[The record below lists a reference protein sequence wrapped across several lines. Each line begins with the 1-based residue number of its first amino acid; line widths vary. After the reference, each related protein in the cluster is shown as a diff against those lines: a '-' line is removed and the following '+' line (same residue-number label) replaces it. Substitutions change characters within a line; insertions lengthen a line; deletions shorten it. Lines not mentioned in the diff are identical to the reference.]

1 MELSQK
7 GRVNPSGSIIIDF
20 PLQNTRARCDGT
32 RTLAEICADAQLPL
46 ELACGGKGFCG
57 KCDVVI
63 LEDGIEKKVRAC
75 RYTPDHPIQVLLTPP
90 GEMDRILA
98 SSGPEALPFDPLT
111 RVFCAPRSALTE
123 DPCAYDLATI
133 RRAIDRPMA
142 DIPDPL
148 LLEKCTEVLHDGD
161 SPDISFVLRG
171 DVILD
176 ILPCNGPAPVYGV
189 AFDIGT
195 TTVVGYLFD
204 LTCGTQLASA
214 SAQNGQVVCGA
225 DVITRIE
232 YAGRSRQARRHIQDL
247 LMETLNA
254 IISQLTEKAHVAPEA
269 IYACVCCG
277 NSTMSHL
284 FWGLSPAS
292 LGTAPFT
299 GIKQEMITAAAHTT
313 SLTIN
318 PSARVTFLPLLGGF
332 VGADTT
338 AVLLSLPL
346 DGRNRLV
353 IDLGTNG
360 EIAVGN
366 GSRYL
371 VASTAC
377 GPALEG
383 SGITQG
389 MRACAGAI
397 EKITETDGRL
407 HCLTIGGAA
416 PKGFCGSGI
425 IDAAAFLLA
434 RGLIRPDGR
443 FVDAQDPAA
452 RPYAARMKALDTGE
466 RLFEFVTAEE
476 NPKGV
481 PLYITQKDIRAIQLA
496 KAAVYTGC
504 LILLENYG
512 IPGTKLEEIAIAGAF
527 GNYINM
533 DHAQALG
540 LIPSFEGVPVR
551 FIGNAA
557 GGGVQRCLLDR
568 REVKRCAGIPSFTSH
583 VELATDPEFPARYL
597 RNTGFDQKVITA
609 EDSHEH

>member
-1 MELSQK
+1 MELSQN

-20 PLQNTRARCDGT
+20 PLQKTSVRCDGT
-32 RTLAEICADAQLPL
+32 RTLAQICAEAQLPL
-46 ELACGGKGFCG
+46 ELACGGKGYCG

-111 RVFCAPRSALTE
+111 RVACTARSTLTE
-123 DPCAYDLATI
+123 DPCAYDLATV
-133 RRAIDRPMA
+133 RRAIDKPMA
-142 DIPDPL
+142 DIPDPT
-148 LLEKCTEVLHDGD
+148 LLEKCTEVLHGGD
-161 SPDISFVLRG
+161 SPDVSFVLRG

-176 ILPCNGPAPVYGV
+176 ILPCDGPAPVYGV

-247 LMETLNA
+247 LLETLNA
-254 IISQLTEKAHVAPEA
+254 VIADLADRARVEPDAV
-269 IYACVCCG
+269 YACVCCG

-299 GIKQEMITAAAHTT
+299 GVKQEMITAAAGITG
-313 SLTIN
+313 LAIN
-318 PSARVTFLPLLGGF
+318 PRAQVTFLPLLGGF

-377 GPALEG
+377 GPAFEG

-389 MRACAGAI
+389 MRASAGAI
-397 EKITETDGRL
+397 EKITETGGRL
-407 HCLTIGGAA
+407 CCHTIGGAD

-443 FVDAQDPAA
+443 LVDARDPAA
-452 RPYAARMKALDTGE
+452 RPYASRIKTLDTGE
-466 RLFEFVTAEE
+466 RLFEFVTAAE
-476 NPKGV
+476 NPKGF

-504 LILLENYG
+504 LILLENFG
-512 IPGTKLEEIAIAGAF
+512 ISGSKLEEIAIAGAF
-527 GNYINM
+527 GNYIDM
-533 DHAQALG
+533 DHAQAIG
-540 LIPSFEGVPVR
+540 LIPSFAGVPVR

-568 REVKRCAGIPSFTSH
+568 REIKRCAGIPSFTSH

-597 RNTGFDQKVITA
+597 RNTDFGPVRSS
-609 EDSHEH
+609 EEGEHEH